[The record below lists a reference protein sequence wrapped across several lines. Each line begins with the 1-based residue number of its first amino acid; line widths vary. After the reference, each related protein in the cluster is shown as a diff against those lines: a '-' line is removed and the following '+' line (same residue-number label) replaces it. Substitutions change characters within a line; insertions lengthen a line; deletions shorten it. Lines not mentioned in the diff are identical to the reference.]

1 MDIDE
6 NLWKEVGVTA
16 IKLEIQKRELVEM
29 ALREFLDKNKRK
41 VPRSD

>member
-6 NLWKEVGVTA
+6 DLWKEVGVAA

-29 ALREFLDKNKRK
+29 ALREFLDKNKK
-41 VPRSD
+41 EVPKSD